1 MDLSSAAPPDLS
13 QSVPATAPLPP
24 SSLAPTGQAKVWE
37 KAPRQKLPDTRF
49 ERGTRAFKAYEHCLS
64 EEASHVGKPE
74 VALIRLTGWLI
85 YRAPS
90 EEAEENLVKMVLDEV
105 EQPTK
110 DPVLAVGRHWRDFFL
125 RIYAPFSPH
134 LVGACLRYL
143 LHQSVQT
150 RAAPRFH
157 PSSRRPLLKIQQA
170 SWSTGRKQNSA
181 INAHSNWYA
190 ICQLSLC
197 DHLNY

>member
-13 QSVPATAPLPP
+13 QSAPATAPLPP

-90 EEAEENLVKMVLDEV
+90 EEAEANLVKMVLDEV

-125 RIYAPFSPH
+125 RTCAPFSPH

-150 RAAPRFH
+150 RTAPQFH
-157 PSSRRPLLKIQQA
+157 PLIVE
-170 SWSTGRKQNSA
+170 STATVLEHWQKA
-181 INAHSNWYA
+181 T
-190 ICQLSLC
+190 LSYKRAQRMVRYLS
-197 DHLNY
+197 HIFSIPHPWMY